1 MAPLGYIGYEER
13 KLPMLLIDIIISLML
28 PIPLFLI
35 AAKLISRYGVDESLF
50 RMVDY
55 PTPGH
60 GLVTLFG
67 VFGTVGIIL
76 IDAEILTLT
85 MVLGEHLPEPWTW
98 EVPFSIWLIPWSVAL
113 LITMR
118 AIGGYLLKYFKGEL

>member
-1 MAPLGYIGYEER
+1 MV
-13 KLPMLLIDIIISLML
+13 LIEIIIILMI
-28 PIPLFLI
+28 PVPLFLI

-50 RMVDY
+50 RIVDY
-55 PTPGH
+55 STPGH

-85 MVLGEHLPEPWTW
+85 MVLGEYLPEPWTW
-98 EVPFSIWLIPWSVAL
+98 EMPFSIWLIPWSVAL